1 MRALPQKGV
10 AIPIWVLI
18 AMTMK
23 VIDMTMV
30 QLYDTTLRDGAQS
43 EGISFSVVDK
53 LHIARKLDE
62 LGIHYIEGGWPGSN
76 PKDAEFFQRLQELKL
91 KHARVAVFG
100 STRRRGIRAED
111 DNNLTMLVK
120 AGVRVATIVGKSSDL
135 QVTHVIKATL
145 DENLEM
151 IADSVRYL
159 KTNGLTVFLDAEH
172 FFDGFKHNPEYSL
185 KTLEVAARAG
195 AKCLVLCDT
204 NGGAL
209 PEEIA
214 KAVKAAAKATT
225 VPLGIHCHND
235 GGLAV
240 ANTLA
245 AVRAGA
251 AQVQGTIN
259 GLGERCGNTDLCTI
273 IAALKIKMEVDCVS
287 DKQLSTLTE
296 VSRYVSELA
305 NQLPDPFAP
314 YVGAS
319 AFSHK
324 AGYHMDGVNK
334 WPDAYQHIDPARVG
348 NRQRTV
354 VSDQSGK
361 RNIIAKASELGID
374 LPVEAKETQ
383 ALLQHVKEL
392 ESRGFQYDNAEAS
405 FELLL
410 HRARPGYRPPFEL
423 VDFMVVVE
431 SRRRPSTRKAQD
443 EMLSEAVVKVK
454 VSGEMIH
461 TAAEGDGPVNALDM
475 ALRKA
480 LLQFY
485 PSLKQVKLVDYKVRI
500 LEESTGTESQVRVL
514 IESSDGTDEWHT
526 VGGSTNIIEA
536 SWLALADSLEW
547 WLLKHGQ

>member
-1 MRALPQKGV
+1 LSSIK
-10 AIPIWVLI
+10 
-18 AMTMK
+18 
-23 VIDMTMV
+23 
-30 QLYDTTLRDGAQS
+30 LYDTTLRDGAQS

-76 PKDAEFFQRLQELKL
+76 PKDAEFYKRVRELKL
-91 KHARVAVFG
+91 KNAQIAVFG
-100 STRRRGIRAED
+100 STRRANMKVEQD
-111 DNNLTMLVK
+111 DNIAMLVK
-120 AGVRVATIVGKSSDL
+120 SGAKIATIVGKGSEL
-135 QVTHVIKATL
+135 QVRYVLQTSPE
-145 DENLEM
+145 ENLKM
-151 IADSVRYL
+151 IADSVSYL
-159 KTNGLTVFLDAEH
+159 KNNGLIVFWDVEH
-172 FFDGFKHNPEYSL
+172 FFDGFKQNPEYSL
-185 KTLEVAARAG
+185 KTLDVAAESG
-195 AKCLVLCDT
+195 VDGMVLCDT

-209 PEEIA
+209 PDEITR
-214 KAVKAAAKATT
+214 AVEAAARMTN

-245 AVRAGA
+245 AVKAGVT
-251 AQVQGTIN
+251 QVQGTIN
-259 GLGERCGNTDLCTI
+259 GYGERCGNANLCTI
-273 IAALKIKMEVDCVS
+273 IPALKLKMGLDCIT
-287 DKQLSTLTE
+287 DEQLASLTE
-296 VSRYVSELA
+296 VAHYISELA
-305 NQLPDPFAP
+305 NLAPDPYAP

-324 AGYHMDGVNK
+324 AGYHMDGITK
-334 WPDAYQHIDPARVG
+334 WPDAYQHTDPAKVG

-361 RNIIAKASELGID
+361 RNIITKAKELGID
-374 LPVEAKETQ
+374 LSTADKE
-383 ALLQHVKEL
+383 VKELLGQVKQL

-410 HRARPGYRPPFEL
+410 RRARPDYKPPFEL

-431 SRRRPSTRKAQD
+431 SKRRPSTRKEAEQ
-443 EMLSEAVVKVK
+443 MLSEAMVKVK
-454 VSGEMIH
+454 VGGDIIH
-461 TAAEGDGPVNALDM
+461 TAAEGDGPVNALDL

-514 IESSDGTDEWHT
+514 IESSDGDKEWRT

-536 SWLALADSLEW
+536 SWLALADGLEW
-547 WLLKHGQ
+547 WLVKQKAK